1 MLLVSPHNINIK
13 LGIIIWRTNWKG
25 GIIMTYPM
33 QLLNLYRERGKLMT
47 WLNHRDNVS
56 DKTRLKQVEKEIKEL
71 EKKLKLD

>member
-1 MLLVSPHNINIK
+1 
-13 LGIIIWRTNWKG
+13 
-25 GIIMTYPM
+25 MTYPM

-56 DKTRLKQVEKEIKEL
+56 DKTRLKQIEKEIKEL